1 MGALDLQSYNCTLVQ
16 MSNPCPPACCS
27 APVESVGELTELLS
41 HHLFRAL
48 GDPNRIRLLLLI
60 IERCR
65 TCTVS
70 ELAECLTVDVSV
82 VSRHLAMLRAA
93 GVLAAQRAGKQV
105 NYSLQ
110 YDHLAQTL
118 HGIADALEAC
128 APKPQKKK
136 GTTRARK

>member
-1 MGALDLQSYNCTLVQ
+1 MIVQ
-16 MSNPCPPACCS
+16 MSKACPPACCS
-27 APVESVGELTELLS
+27 APIESVDELRDLLS
-41 HHLFRAL
+41 HQLFKAL

-70 ELAECLTVDVSV
+70 ELADCLTVDVSV

-93 GVLAAQRAGKQV
+93 GVLHAQRDGKQV

-110 YDHLAQTL
+110 YTHLAETL
-118 HGIADALEAC
+118 RGIADAIEAC
-128 APKPQKKK
+128 APKTPKKEGAK
-136 GTTRARK
+136 RVRK

>member
-1 MGALDLQSYNCTLVQ
+1 MIVQ
-16 MSNPCPPACCS
+16 VSKTCPASCFA
-27 APVESVGELTELLS
+27 APVESVDELRELLS
-41 HHLFRAL
+41 HQLFKAM

-65 TCTVS
+65 TCTVG

-93 GVLAAQRAGKQV
+93 GILHAERQGKQV

-110 YDHLAQTL
+110 YKHLAETL
-118 HGIADALEAC
+118 RGIADAIEAC
-128 APKPQKKK
+128 APKPAKPK
-136 GTTRARK
+136 GAARARK

>member
-1 MGALDLQSYNCTLVQ
+1 
-16 MSNPCPPACCS
+16 MSKSCPPACCA
-27 APVESVGELTELLS
+27 APIESVDELRELLS
-41 HHLFRAL
+41 HQLFKAM

-82 VSRHLAMLRAA
+82 VSRHLALLRAA
-93 GVLAAQRAGKQV
+93 GILHAERDGKQV

-110 YDHLAQTL
+110 YKHLAETL
-118 HGIADALEAC
+118 RGIADAIEAC
-128 APKPQKKK
+128 APKRAAPVSLVVRKSK
-136 GTTRARK
+136 GRSVRGRK

>member
-1 MGALDLQSYNCTLVQ
+1 MIVQ
-16 MSNPCPPACCS
+16 VSKTCPASCCA
-27 APVESVGELTELLS
+27 APVESVDELRELLS
-41 HHLFRAL
+41 HQLFKAM

-65 TCTVS
+65 TCTVG

-93 GVLAAQRAGKQV
+93 GILHAEREGKQV

-110 YDHLAQTL
+110 YKHLAETL
-118 HGIADALEAC
+118 RGIADAIEAR
-128 APKPQKKK
+128 APKPAKSK
-136 GTTRARK
+136 GAARARK